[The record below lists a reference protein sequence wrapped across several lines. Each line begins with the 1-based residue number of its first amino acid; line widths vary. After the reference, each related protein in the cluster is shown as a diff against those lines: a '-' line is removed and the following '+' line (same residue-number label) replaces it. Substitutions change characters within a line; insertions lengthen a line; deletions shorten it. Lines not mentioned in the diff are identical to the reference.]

1 MTTKVSSAAK
11 AQADESYRCYAVKVC
26 EFSTCKLYDFADG
39 SFLVV
44 HDNGRTEVDT
54 ITC

>member
-1 MTTKVSSAAK
+1 MNSATM
-11 AQADESYRCYAVKVC
+11 AQTDESFRGYAVKISG
-26 EFSTCKLYDFADG
+26 FSTCKLYDFADG